1 MEYTIQTYE
10 LCKKYGD
17 CSVGRNVSMHVPKGQ
32 IYGLLGRNGAGKTT
46 IMKMVLGLV
55 RKDSGSVTLFN
66 QVMTGYQS
74 GIYARIGST
83 IESPGFYSNLTAAEN
98 LSVFSRLRGKVNE
111 NKICDALGV
120 VGLPYQ
126 DKKIFSK
133 YSLGMKQRLAIANA
147 IINDLELLILDEP
160 TNGLDPIGMQREY
173 QDRTIRNILTAPVSR
188 EKFMAAKLVVWF
200 LWYLI
205 SICLSEMIVTA
216 GCYTLFPVEF
226 TTGNMRYAL
235 FLLIQNNFFSFIAG
249 IPILWIC
256 VKQQALFYPSML
268 ATLGSA
274 VLQAAGLQV
283 SEELIL
289 PACVC
294 PWTAVSISGLVEV
307 DTFYYWICLVSIFLC
322 GLVGFMGTIISFG
335 NQDQ

>member
-1 MEYTIQTYE
+1 
-10 LCKKYGD
+10 
-17 CSVGRNVSMHVPKGQ
+17 MHVPKGQ

-147 IINDLELLILDEP
+147 IINDPELLILDEP
-160 TNGLDPIGMQREY
+160 INALDPEGIKEMRLLFRHLNQDYGTTIFISSHILSEVEQIADRIGIISDGKLRKEISISDIHEY
-173 QDRTIRNILTAPVSR
+173 QAEYVELCVDDVSR
-188 EKFMAAKLVVWF
+188 TAHILEQSGKCSHFTVVSDTLLRIYDTDVSGKEISALLVKNGVG
-200 LWYLI
+200 LE
-205 SICLSEMIVTA
+205 SI
-216 GCYTLFPVEF
+216 G
-226 TTGNMRYAL
+226 RK
-235 FLLIQNNFFSFIAG
+235 QNSLEDYFFQ
-249 IPILWIC
+249 L
-256 VKQQALFYPSML
+256 
-268 ATLGSA
+268 T
-274 VLQAAGLQV
+274 
-283 SEELIL
+283 EE
-289 PACVC
+289 
-294 PWTAVSISGLVEV
+294 GK
-307 DTFYYWICLVSIFLC
+307 
-322 GLVGFMGTIISFG
+322 
-335 NQDQ
+335 

>member
-1 MEYTIQTYE
+1 MTGLEYTIQTYE

-17 CSVGRNVSMHVPKGQ
+17 CSVVRNVSMHVPKGQ

-83 IESPGFYSNLTAAEN
+83 IESHGFYSNLTAAEN

-147 IINDLELLILDEP
+147 IINDPELLILDEP
-160 TNGLDPIGMQREY
+160 TNGLDPVGMQREY

-205 SICLSEMIVTA
+205 SICLSEVIVTA
-216 GCYTLFPVEF
+216 GIVLSCHACHIGKRSIAGGRSASFRRTDIAGLCVPLDSSIYFWHSWSWYTLLLDMPCINISLRISWFYRSNYFLRKSGSVICS
-226 TTGNMRYAL
+226 MRPPHYGFHPPYA
-235 FLLIQNNFFSFIAG
+235 
-249 IPILWIC
+249 
-256 VKQQALFYPSML
+256 
-268 ATLGSA
+268 A
-274 VLQAAGLQV
+274 VC
-283 SEELIL
+283 ECNED
-289 PACVC
+289 
-294 PWTAVSISGLVEV
+294 SGL
-307 DTFYYWICLVSIFLC
+307 L
-322 GLVGFMGTIISFG
+322 
-335 NQDQ
+335 